1 MAQQYWLHDCA
12 CEMLQVKELPI
23 ALRNHLDDIEWYAS
37 SMLGSIQSRQV
48 VATILA
54 QYVMTQR
61 LERKV
66 KLLED
71 KINETE

>member
-12 CEMLQVKELPI
+12 CEMLQVKELPL